1 MMRLTGT
8 WPLPVQ
14 SALQLPSQQSTLQ
27 DERMLLKTIVQTRH
41 TERLVLAVMQVQQVL
56 QLVSI
61 LLVGG

>member
-1 MMRLTGT
+1 
-8 WPLPVQ
+8 
-14 SALQLPSQQSTLQ
+14 
-27 DERMLLKTIVQTRH
+27 MLLKTIVQTRH

>member
-1 MMRLTGT
+1 MRLTDT

-14 SALQLPSQQSTLQ
+14 STLQLPSQQSTLQ
-27 DERMLLKTIVQTRH
+27 DERMLLKSIVQTRH
-41 TERLVLAVMQVQQVL
+41 TEGLVLAMMQVQQVL

>member
-14 SALQLPSQQSTLQ
+14 STLSLPSQRSGLQ
-27 DERMLLKTIVQTRH
+27 DERTFLEAIVQRRH
-41 TERLVLAVMQVQQVL
+41 TDCLVLAVMQVQQVL
-56 QLVSI
+56 QRVSI

>member
-1 MMRLTGT
+1 MMRLTDT

-14 SALQLPSQQSTLQ
+14 STLQLSSQRSRLQ
-27 DERMLLKTIVQTRH
+27 DERMLLKAVVQTRH
-41 TERLVLAVMQVQQVL
+41 TECLVLAMMQVQQVL